1 MNYFPYVPFQFINIL
16 RYLADAI
23 VSHVE
28 VFQVPEVG
36 EEVVGQRLDQVVAGG
51 QLGQA
56 LAVPGE
62 VQRRVYLP
70 HTLTCMRVRL
80 EIREINGGPSGI
92 GPDMRLIK
100 TVTEKKENGF

>member
-1 MNYFPYVPFQFINIL
+1 M
-16 RYLADAI
+16 R
-23 VSHVE
+23 HVE
-28 VFQVPEVG
+28 VFQVPEVA

-56 LAVPGE
+56 MAVPGE

-70 HTLTCMRVRL
+70 HPLTCMRVRL
-80 EIREINGGPSGI
+80 EIISINGGPSGI

-100 TVTEKKENGF
+100 TVKEKNENGFGFGIGQDGKN